1 MGNPGNT
8 NREIP
13 ADEPEPLQQGINQLG
28 HRLPEGWSLKL
39 AVRSPG
45 PESTAKA
52 AGRLLKISGPDQ
64 ISSQLRTEFRAR
76 VDPRTVLL
84 LAHQFPTLSRPDP
97 CLVVAPYLSAPTQRA
112 LRSEGMNYLDLTG
125 NIWISLT
132 RPGLYLEVAGATEEP
147 DRKERP
153 ARSLKGPKAGR
164 VIRALLD
171 QKAIS
176 RVRSLAARAGV
187 DPGYVSRVLTFL
199 SGEALVERSERGEL
213 LKVDWEALL
222 RRWAA
227 DGPLDKRRDQT
238 AYLDPR
244 GLSGLMA
251 RLKSEPSRYAVTAS
265 MAAVQ
270 WAPIAPPRLLVMYT
284 DQRES
289 LAERH
294 GLRPAATGANVILIK
309 PADEFVYEGI
319 LQRDGIRYAAVTQ
332 VAADLLTS
340 PGRGPAEGEEL
351 LAWMRAHEEDWRG

>member
-1 MGNPGNT
+1 MPIRRNIHPENPG
-8 NREIP
+8 
-13 ADEPEPLQQGINQLG
+13 DETEPLQQGLDQLRQ
-28 HRLPEGWSLKL
+28 RLPGGWSLKL
-39 AVRSPG
+39 TGRPSYPD
-45 PESTAKA
+45 SA
-52 AGRLLKISGPDQ
+52 AQAAERLLKISSPDQ
-64 ISSQLRTEFRAR
+64 ISTQLRTEFRTR

-84 LAHQFPTLSRPDP
+84 LAHKLRPLSRPDP
-97 CLVVAPYLSAPTQRA
+97 CLVVAPYLSASTQRA

-132 RPGLYLEVAGATEEP
+132 HPGLYLEVAGATEEP

-153 ARSLKGPKAGR
+153 ARSLKGAKAGR

-176 RVRSLAARAGV
+176 GVRALAAKAGV

-227 DGPLDKRRDQT
+227 DVPIEKRGDQ
-238 AYLDPR
+238 ASYLEPR
-244 GLSGLMA
+244 GLSGMMV
-251 RLKSEPSRYAVTAS
+251 RLKSESSRYAVTAS

-284 DQRES
+284 DQREA

-294 GLRPAATGANVILIK
+294 GLRPVATGANVLLIK
-309 PADEFVYEGI
+309 PADEIVYEGI
-319 LQRDGIRYAAVTQ
+319 FQREGIRYAAVTQ